1 MKLYISEKVIERR
14 RAIGFT
20 QEDLSQRIGVSAQAI
35 SNWER
40 GVGYPDVTM
49 LPSLAAALGISTD
62 ELLGVGRLSD
72 VEIFEEFREKLNSIS
87 DSNEIKAKM
96 FEYCRAYPNNFL
108 IMELVIWWVYR
119 DFADDHE
126 MTELAKELSKR
137 ILNESTDTG
146 IRLTA
151 QKVMAFICDDTEAQR
166 YIDMFDDNILI
177 RPNIIGRRK
186 WDKREYE
193 QSHDWFDLETVL
205 LFRYII
211 GRSCWCDDSPEK
223 AVKRYEL
230 IVDLLKVV
238 GDEEVP
244 EGWLGNYGISLVR
257 LSAALFACGEKQ
269 KGYDILEEALA
280 VYEKWYS
287 LAKDRLLS
295 TGRLS
300 LFGNIK
306 FKRTDK
312 NSSVY
317 IGEKE
322 YSYYEIWETDM
333 CDALCADSDWEWF
346 DSVRNEDRFKKI
358 VDKAYEIKN

>member
-14 RAIGFT
+14 RMLGFT

-72 VEIFEEFREKLNSIS
+72 VEIFEEFKQKLNSIS
-87 DSNEIKAKM
+87 DSNGIKAKM
-96 FEYCRAYPNNFL
+96 LEYCRAYPNNYL

-126 MTELAKELSKR
+126 MAELAKELSKR

-146 IRLTA
+146 VRLTA
-151 QKVMAFICDDTEAQR
+151 QKVMAFICDDDEAQR
-166 YIDMFDDNILI
+166 YIDMFDEHILI
-177 RPNIIGRRK
+177 RPNIIWRRK
-186 WDKREYE
+186 WDKGEYE
-193 QSHDWFDLETVL
+193 QAHDWFDLETVL

-211 GRSCWCDDSPEK
+211 GGACCCKDSPEK

-230 IVDLLKVV
+230 IVDLIKVI
-238 GDEEVP
+238 GGGEVP

-257 LSAALFACGEKQ
+257 LSAALFACNEKQ
-269 KGYDILEEALA
+269 KGYDALENALA

-287 LAKDRLLS
+287 LGKDRFLS
-295 TGRLS
+295 VGRLS
-300 LFGNIK
+300 LFGNVK
-306 FKRTDK
+306 LKRTNK

-317 IGEKE
+317 IGDEE
-322 YSYYEIWETDM
+322 YSYYGIWETDM
-333 CDALCADSDWEWF
+333 CDALCADSGWEWF

-358 VDKAYEIKN
+358 VDKAYEIKD